1 MIRNY
6 FTTFLRNIKRNKV
19 YSLINISGLAVG
31 MTCAILLYLYIRH
44 EIGYN
49 LHYKD
54 AERIY
59 RVDVISSRDG
69 IDKYHA
75 NSAGPYGTTLK
86 RDYPQIESMVR
97 MRFLNR
103 ELVEYNNKRLYE
115 EKLYWAGPGF
125 FDVFSHEFIKG
136 NPKTALKEPNTIV
149 LTKSSAKKIFG
160 RVAEALNKVIRIE
173 EKNYKVVGVI
183 ENVPDNSDIQFNALL
198 AAPSKLP
205 SYLEM
210 WGNFN
215 LYTYV
220 KLRKGVEHKKF
231 EQKIQE
237 MRDKYMQT
245 AMKRF
250 QETYTTLLFPLTKI
264 HLYASNR
271 RTNKGTGILYV
282 FIFSTSAIFILLI
295 ACVNYMNLAT
305 ARSVNRAKEVGIRK
319 AVGSYRLQLIQQ
331 FLFEAFF
338 TVVLALAVSLVL
350 AEIALPLFNSIAS
363 KKLSLLSLLNVRDI
377 SFILTGVLVISLIS
391 GSYPAFIL
399 SSFSPVLVLKGKFG
413 NNRKG
418 ILLRRGLVIFQ
429 FAISITMIIST
440 WMVSKQL
447 NYIHNKNLGYAK
459 DQVLYITMNSQKTRK
474 KIRTLRQE
482 LLKHSRI
489 QHVVGS
495 YLVPHSGS
503 WSNGTYGLQNIDGSM
518 RRAEIDNARVGP
530 TFIQT
535 MGIGMVAGS
544 NFTDDKA
551 DKYGVLVNETLVK
564 MMGWKVGDKGKLNP
578 LGKTLETDFDEK
590 GRARAKYRV
599 IGVMRDFHLRS
610 LHNKVLPLV
619 IRKTIDKG
627 WALLVRVNPQNI
639 KQTMNYI
646 QKEWEKVDKIYP
658 LQAAFL
664 DQTFA
669 RQYRQDERRGM
680 IFYAF
685 SVLTIFIACLGL
697 FGLVSFT
704 VQQRTKEIA
713 VRKVLGA
720 SEQSILR
727 IISRDFIVLIL
738 LANLLAFPAA
748 YFVVDSWLQSFA
760 YRTNISLIAFLLA
773 GTITLL
779 IAIFTISIQ
788 ALRATKVNPVNVL
801 KYE

>member
-44 EIGYN
+44 EMGYN

-59 RVDVISSRDG
+59 RVDVISSREG
-69 IDKYHA
+69 VDKYHT
-75 NSAGPYGTTLK
+75 NTAGPYGPTLK
-86 RDYPQIESMVR
+86 KDYPQVEAMTR
-97 MRFLNR
+97 LRFLSR
-103 ELVEYNNKRLYE
+103 ELIEYNKKRLYE
-115 EKLYWAGPGF
+115 EKVYWAGPGF
-125 FDVFSHEFIKG
+125 FDVFSHKFIKG
-136 NPKTALKEPNTIV
+136 NPKTALKEPNSVV
-149 LTKSSAKKIFG
+149 LTRTSAKRIFG
-160 RVAEALNKVIRIE
+160 RVAEAYNKAIKVE
-173 EKNYKVVGVI
+173 EKTYKVVGVI
-183 ENVPDNSDIQFNALL
+183 EDVPENSDIRFHVLISF
-198 AAPSKLP
+198 PTVIP
-205 SYLEM
+205 SYLQK

-220 KLRKGVEHKKF
+220 KLREGVDHEQF

-237 MRDKYMQT
+237 MRDKYMQP

-250 QETYTTLLFPLTKI
+250 QETYRSLLFPLTKI
-264 HLYASNR
+264 HLYSSNR
-271 RTNKGTGILYV
+271 RAKKSTGILYM

-338 TVVLALAVSLVL
+338 TVLLALVVSLVL
-350 AEIALPLFNSIAS
+350 AEIALPLFNKIAS
-363 KKLSLLSLLNVRDI
+363 KDLSLLSLLNARDI
-377 SFILTGVLVISLIS
+377 TFILGGVLVVSLVS

-399 SSFSPVLVLKGKFG
+399 SSFRPVMVLKGKFK
-413 NNRKG
+413 NNKKG
-418 ILLRRGLVIFQ
+418 IVLRRGLVVFQ
-429 FAISITMIIST
+429 FSISITMIIST

-447 NYIHNKNLGYAK
+447 NYIHTKNLGYAK
-459 DQVLYITMNSQKTRK
+459 DQVLYVTINSQKTRK
-474 KIRTLRQE
+474 KIKTMRQE
-482 LLKHSRI
+482 LLKHSQI
-489 QHVVGS
+489 IGVTAS

-503 WSNGTYGLQNIDGSM
+503 WSNGTYSLQNPDNTM
-518 RRAEIDNARVGP
+518 RRAEIDNAQVGP

-535 MGIGMVAGS
+535 MGIGILAGS

-551 DKYGVLVNETLVK
+551 DKSGVIVNETLVN
-564 MMGWKVGDKGKLNP
+564 MMGWKIGDKGKRDP
-578 LGKTLETDFDEK
+578 LGKILETNFDEQ
-590 GRARAKYRV
+590 GRPRTKYRV

-610 LHNKVLPLV
+610 LHQRVLPLV
-619 IRKTIDKG
+619 IRKTIDRG
-627 WALLVRVNPQNI
+627 WALLVRVKAQDIQRTMAHI
-639 KQTMNYI
+639 KKVW
-646 QKEWEKVDKIYP
+646 QKADQVYP
-658 LQAAFL
+658 LQATFL

-669 RQYRQDERRGM
+669 KQYQKDERRGL

-720 SEQSILR
+720 SEQSILK
-727 IISRDFIVLIL
+727 IISRDFVILIL
-738 LANLLAFPAA
+738 VANLVAFPAA
-748 YFVVDSWLQSFA
+748 YFVVESWLQSFA
-760 YRTNISLIAFLLA
+760 YRTSMSVVAFLLA
-773 GTITLL
+773 GTIALL
-779 IAIFTISIQ
+779 IAVFTISIQ
-788 ALRATKVNPVNVL
+788 ALKATKVNPVNVL

>member
-44 EIGYN
+44 EMGYN

-54 AERIY
+54 ADRIY
-59 RVDVISSRDG
+59 RVDVVSSRKG
-69 IDKYHA
+69 IDKYHV
-75 NSAGPYGTTLK
+75 NTSGPYGPTLK
-86 RDYPQIESMVR
+86 QDYPQVEAMTR
-97 MRFLNR
+97 MRFLSR

-115 EKLYWAGPGF
+115 ENIFSVGPGF
-125 FDVFSHEFIKG
+125 FDVFSHKFIKG

-149 LTKSSAKKIFG
+149 LTRTSAKKIFG
-160 RVAEALNKVIRIE
+160 RVAEAFNKAIKVE
-173 EKNYKVVGVI
+173 EKSYRVVGVI
-183 ENVPDNSDIQFNALL
+183 EDLPDNSDIQFNAVISF
-198 AAPSKLP
+198 PKVLP
-205 SYLEM
+205 NFYEK
-210 WGNFN
+210 WGSFN
-215 LYTYV
+215 LYTYI
-220 KLRKGVEHKKF
+220 KLREGVDAEQF

-250 QETYTTLLFPLTKI
+250 QETYRPLLFPLTKI
-264 HLYASNR
+264 HLYSSKR
-271 RTNKGTGILYV
+271 RAKKSTGILYI

-319 AVGSYRLQLIQQ
+319 AVGSYRLQLVQQ

-338 TVVLALAVSLVL
+338 TVLLALLVSLVL
-350 AEIALPLFNSIAS
+350 AEIALPLFNKIAS
-363 KKLSLLSLLNVRDI
+363 KDLSLLSLLNVRDI
-377 SFILTGVLVISLIS
+377 TFILTGVLLVSLIS

-399 SSFSPVLVLKGKFG
+399 SSFRPAMVLKGKFG
-413 NNRKG
+413 SNRKG
-418 ILLRRGLVIFQ
+418 IMLRRGLVIFQ

-447 NYIHNKNLGYAK
+447 SYIHTKNLGYAK
-459 DQVLYITMNSQKTRK
+459 DQILYVTMNSEKTRK
-474 KIRTLRQE
+474 KIGTLRQE
-482 LLKHSRI
+482 LLKHSQI
-489 QHVVGS
+489 SHVAAS

-503 WSNGTYGLQNIDGSM
+503 WSNGTYSLQNPDNTM
-518 RRAEIDNARVGP
+518 RRAEIDNAQVGP
-530 TFIQT
+530 TFVQT
-535 MGIGMVAGS
+535 MGISIIAGS
-544 NFTDDKA
+544 NFTNDKA
-551 DKYGVLVNETLVK
+551 DKNGILVNETLVK
-564 MMGWKVGDKGKLNP
+564 MMGWKIGDQGKFNP
-578 LGKTLETDFDEK
+578 LGKILETNFDEQ
-590 GRARAKYRV
+590 GRARTKYRV

-610 LHNKVLPLV
+610 LHQNVLPLA
-619 IRKTIDKG
+619 IRKTIDRG
-627 WALLVRVNPQNI
+627 WALLVRVKAQNI
-639 KQTMNYI
+639 QQTMAYI
-646 QKEWEKVDKIYP
+646 DKVWKSTDKVYP

-669 RQYRQDERRGM
+669 RQYRKDERRGM

-720 SEQSILR
+720 SEQSILK
-727 IISRDFIVLIL
+727 IISRDFVILIL
-738 LANLLAFPAA
+738 LANLVAFPAA
-748 YFVVDSWLQSFA
+748 YFVVESWLQSFA
-760 YRTNISLIAFLLA
+760 YRTSISVVAFILA
-773 GTITLL
+773 GAIALL

-788 ALRATKVNPVNVL
+788 ALKATKVNPVNVL